1 MESPT
6 RAQLVRS
13 QEETLHEIEQLRS
26 ALTVVAD
33 MLLAL
38 GQKLKTQPEEVVF
51 NNAPD
56 GLGDLPAAY
65 CYLLTG
71 AGLDWNAIPEKR
83 HIAQLIQDLRANM
96 SQLTMIQRQLR

>member
-1 MESPT
+1 MESPA
-6 RAQLVRS
+6 RAQLVRN
-13 QEETLHEIEQLRS
+13 QEETLQKIERLRA
-26 ALTVVAD
+26 ALTAAAD

-38 GQKLKTQPEEVVF
+38 GQKLKVQPEEIVF
-51 NNAPD
+51 TNAPD

-83 HIAQLIQDLRANM
+83 YIAQLIQELRANL
-96 SQLTMIQRQLR
+96 SQLTLIQRQLR

>member
-1 MESPT
+1 MESPA
-6 RAQLVRS
+6 RAQLVHE
-13 QEETLHEIEQLRS
+13 QEETLHEIERLRA
-26 ALTVVAD
+26 ALAMGAD

-83 HIAQLIQDLRANM
+83 HIAQLIQDLRTNI
-96 SQLTMIQRQLR
+96 SQLTIIQRQLR

>member
-1 MESPT
+1 METPT
-6 RAQLVRS
+6 RAQLVQN
-13 QEETLHEIEQLRS
+13 QEETMREIERIRDT
-26 ALTVVAD
+26 LTKAAD
-33 MLLAL
+33 LLLTL
-38 GQKLKTQPEEVVF
+38 GQKLKTQPDEIVF

-83 HIAQLIQDLRANM
+83 HIAQLIQELRTNT
-96 SQLTMIQRQLR
+96 SQLTIIQRQLR

>member
-1 MESPT
+1 MESPA
-6 RAQLVRS
+6 RAQLVRD
-13 QEETLHEIEQLRS
+13 QEQTMHEIERLRA
-26 ALTVVAD
+26 ALTVAAD
-33 MLLAL
+33 MLLTL
-38 GQKLKTQPEEVVF
+38 GQKLKTQPDEIVF

-83 HIAQLIQDLRANM
+83 QIAQLIQELRTNL
-96 SQLTMIQRQLR
+96 SQLSIIQRQLR